1 MKLLVIEDELPM
13 RTALV
18 ETLRGL
24 DYRVDAAADG
34 PGGLAKA
41 CESAPDLILL
51 DVMLPGLDGF
61 ALCRE
66 LRRRGRTMPVLMLTA
81 KGMVDD
87 RVEGLDCGADD
98 YLVKPF
104 SMRELTA
111 RVRAL
116 LRRNSKASK
125 ALEHLTLG
133 DAEIDFVKMTCR
145 KDGAKLEL
153 SAKELHMLKLL
164 AEHEGAPVSRDT
176 FLDVVW
182 EYNSYPTTRTVDNHI
197 AMLRSKFEAEP
208 SDPRFIL
215 TVRGVGYRLRSAANE
230 PPQM

>member
-24 DYRVDAAADG
+24 DYRVDAADDG
-34 PGGLAKA
+34 PAGLAKA
-41 CESAPDLILL
+41 CESSPDLILL

-66 LRRRGRTMPVLMLTA
+66 LRRRGKTMPVLMLTA

-104 SMRELTA
+104 SMRELEA

-116 LRRNSKASK
+116 LRRQERASS
-125 ALEHLTLG
+125 APERLSLDGAT
-133 DAEIDFVKMTCR
+133 IDFVKMTCR
-145 KDGAKLEL
+145 RNGSEVDL
-153 SAKELHMLKLL
+153 STKEFHMLRLL
-164 AEHEGAPVSRDT
+164 AEFDGAPVSRDI

-197 AMLRSKFEAEP
+197 AMLRAKFEDEP
-208 SDPRFIL
+208 SNPRFIL
-215 TVRGVGYRLRSAANE
+215 TVRGVGYRLA
-230 PPQM
+230 QK